1 MARLRRF
8 ARAPGGWGADLPR
21 VPGVILANV
30 LTDPRQRSC
39 RAHLASSGL

>member
-30 LTDPRQRSC
+30 LTDP
-39 RAHLASSGL
+39 